1 MNGKLDWKGVGQFVA
16 VLVRIWTIVKTVVND
31 GKVGLEMLD
40 WIVGQGETFFTE
52 WFATLVEEY
61 KKSACVD
68 FNVPPRCPYGLLI
81 ADDRWQIRSRV
92 KGAVDVNGIETCLHT
107 VERQVRYRAH
117 PSGQILSH
125 ELAGKRVCGA
135 QLLDFYLSHPEMI
148 PGPIKEKLEEGV
160 DVFFWGTIYVDHERH
175 CVRFLRFERSMNR
188 FVGGL
193 MNLDALFG
201 PNDPALVLAD

>member
-16 VLVRIWTIVKTVVND
+16 VLVRIWTIVKTVVKD
-31 GKVGLEMLD
+31 KEVGLEMLG

-52 WFATLVEEY
+52 WFATLVDEY
-61 KKSACVD
+61 KKLACVD
-68 FNVPPRCPYGLLI
+68 FSVPPRCPCGLLI
-81 ADDRWQIRSRV
+81 ADDWWQIRSRV
-92 KGAVDVNGIETCLHT
+92 KGVVDVNGIGICLHT
-107 VERQVRYRAH
+107 EERQVRYRAY

-135 QLLDFYLSHPEMI
+135 QLLDFYLSHPDKI
-148 PGPIKEKLEEGV
+148 PDSIKKKLEEGV
-160 DVFFWGTIYVDHERH
+160 DIFFWGTIYVDHEPL
-175 CVRFLRFERSMNR
+175 CVRFLRFEKQSNS

-193 MNLDALFG
+193 KNLVTIFG